1 MIESGQDALIDVFTR
16 MEYFFRRIETSAEIS
31 TSNSMKD
38 MNGKIMVAVLSILA
52 TVTEGIKQGRAS
64 EFISDRYMIFHSSII
79 RKMLQEV
86 GRKVFQEAGR
96 EG

>member
-16 MEYFFRRIETSAEIS
+16 MEHFFRRIEASAEIPITNS
-31 TSNSMKD
+31 TKER
-38 MNGKIMVAVLSILA
+38 NGRIMVAVLSILA
-52 TVTEGIKQGRAS
+52 TVTERIKQRRTS
-64 EFISDRYMIFHSSII
+64 EFISDRCMIFHSSLT
-79 RKMLQEV
+79 REVLQEV